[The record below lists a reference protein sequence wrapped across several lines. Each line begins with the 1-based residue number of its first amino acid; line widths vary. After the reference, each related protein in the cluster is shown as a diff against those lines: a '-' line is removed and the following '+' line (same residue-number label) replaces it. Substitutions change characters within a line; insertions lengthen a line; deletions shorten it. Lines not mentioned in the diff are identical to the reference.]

1 MIENLKCFAALN
13 LTSYQST
20 ITPRAPEANV
30 FGNERHWDNWL
41 CKYRES
47 LETLIVDIETP
58 SNLTAQERSAIQA
71 RLSSANMVVYRC
83 SPSEAVNRNQV
94 AQLAEQFGLVNPT
107 HNLFAADDG
116 LSEIEAKANEHSSQY
131 IPYTNR
137 ALNWHTDGYYRS
149 HKNPVRA
156 MLLHCVRPAET
167 GGSLE
172 AIDAR
177 ALYGLLHQQDHRF
190 TEALRM
196 PDVMWIPENQAHG
209 ANREASLG
217 PVFFFENDCLQMRYT
232 ARKHNV
238 VWKNTSLISEA
249 KDALEEYL
257 EDPSIRFRYQL
268 QAGEGLL
275 SANIP
280 HRREPFFDSDDR
292 AGRLIYRGRYAQ
304 PISTEA

>member
-1 MIENLKCFAALN
+1 MLN
-13 LTSYQST
+13 
-20 ITPRAPEANV
+20 
-30 FGNERHWDNWL
+30 H
-41 CKYRES
+41 
-47 LETLIVDIETP
+47 
-58 SNLTAQERSAIQA
+58 
-71 RLSSANMVVYRC
+71 
-83 SPSEAVNRNQV
+83 
-94 AQLAEQFGLVNPT
+94 T
-107 HNLFAADDG
+107 HNLFAAEDG
-116 LSEIEAKANEHSSQY
+116 LSEIEVKADGRSSQY

-156 MLLHCVRPAET
+156 MLLHCVRPAQN

-172 AIDAR
+172 AIDSR
-177 ALYGLLHQQDHRF
+177 ALYGLLKQKDHRF

-196 PDVMWIPENQAHG
+196 PDVMWIPENRAHG

-217 PVFFFENDCLQMRYT
+217 PVFFFENNCIQMRYT

-238 VWKNTSLISEA
+238 VWKNTVLISEA

-275 SANIP
+275 SANVP

-304 PISTEA
+304 PIST

>member
-1 MIENLKCFAALN
+1 MFAPLN
-13 LTSYQST
+13 LTAYQST
-20 ITPRAPEANV
+20 FTPRNPEATV
-30 FGNERHWDNWL
+30 FANERHWDHWL

-47 LETLIVDIETP
+47 LETLVVDIETP
-58 SNLTAQERSAIQA
+58 AHLTTQERSAIQA
-71 RLSSANMVVYRC
+71 RLNSANMVVYRC
-83 SPSEAVNRNQV
+83 SSSEAVNRNQI
-94 AQLAEQFGLVNPT
+94 ARLAEQFGLLNPT
-107 HNLFAADDG
+107 HNLFAAEDG
-116 LSEIEAKANEHSSQY
+116 LSEIEVKADGPSSQY

-156 MLLHCVRPAET
+156 MLLHCVRPAQN

-172 AIDAR
+172 AIDSR
-177 ALYGLLHQQDHRF
+177 ALYGLLKQKDHRF

-217 PVFFFENDCLQMRYT
+217 PVFFFENNCLQMRYT

-238 VWKNTSLISEA
+238 VWKNTVLISEA

-275 SANIP
+275 SGNVP
-280 HRREPFFDSDDR
+280 HRREPFFNSDDR